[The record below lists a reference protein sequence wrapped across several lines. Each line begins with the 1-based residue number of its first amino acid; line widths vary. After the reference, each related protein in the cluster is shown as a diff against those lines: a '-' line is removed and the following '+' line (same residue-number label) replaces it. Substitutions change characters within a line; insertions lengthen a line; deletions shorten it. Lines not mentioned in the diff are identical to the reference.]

1 MRGVKK
7 TGCHTGGFRNW
18 SYENRS
24 NVKEPH
30 IALLGVSKVFVLI
43 ARQCSARC
51 LRACG
56 SAELNPLLLL
66 EICSGNATQGL

>member
-1 MRGVKK
+1 MLGVITGWGEPNENNRHASCAEFKK

-24 NVKEPH
+24 NVKVPH

-43 ARQCSARC
+43 AR
-51 LRACG
+51 
-56 SAELNPLLLL
+56 
-66 EICSGNATQGL
+66 